1 MRRLVRLLLILTGLP
16 LILVAAL
23 LVAANTGPGRDFI
36 ARQIGPLSG
45 GLVQVE
51 GLAGQLPL
59 SPRLARLEIR
69 DAEGVWLL
77 VEEAALDLNPWPLW
91 RGQIQVEA
99 LTATTL
105 ALERLPA
112 YAESTEPSTPF
123 QPPPLALRHLA
134 VQRLTLGQVA
144 PGAPALSVTGRG
156 TLTRLDDFAAQV
168 NLQTPD
174 RADRYQVALTA
185 SPADLHLDIQ
195 IHEDP
200 EGLISALL
208 RAQGVRLPPEVD
220 RWQLTAQGKGP
231 WTALALA
238 ANLAAGPLQATAAG
252 QLDLETQAAAD
263 LKLRAELPAMSL
275 ALPDSATLAWQS
287 IHLDA
292 DLGGPWTA
300 PQGQAQLDAAGLA
313 YGESGLSQLT
323 AHLAG
328 DARRLTLEGLAKG
341 ARIPQAPPALAEQP
355 LRLTAEIAPQE
366 PGQPFRF
373 ALDHPIAQ
381 FSAQGQ
387 LGELSGQAT
396 LTLADLTTLAT
407 LTGQD
412 LAGKAQV
419 EAHFALGATAGHPPR
434 FEANS
439 EVNLTR
445 APGPT
450 LGLLGPK
457 ARLAVTAAQ
466 VSDTWQLASAQIAGA
481 KLRVLASGCAAEASG
496 TEGPGQDIPPLATP
510 SDCAA
515 GLPHAL
521 NWSLDLPDL
530 TALASD
536 WTGRLQAEGAFAG
549 WPPPSRADT
558 AATDL
563 SANLILDARHAQ
575 LGIAKVTGQLG
586 ANLSETSGDLSLGG
600 DWGGQP
606 LALRLLADRAAD
618 GALNLTLDGS
628 HLAGIAAS
636 GQMHLPAGATLPQGE
651 LKLAS
656 SRLADLSPLLGRE
669 LAGSLDLRLNLTA
682 TQANLTATAKGLR
695 LPGTLDVGQISLE
708 GQITDLPTLAGIQ
721 ARLQVDGLATP
732 EAGGDLTLTAKG
744 QQTALELTADSRL
757 TTSPL
762 GPASLGMRASLDIP
776 GQRLALTQLETQ
788 ANGETLRLL
797 SPAAVDFRQGLAVD
811 RLKLGL
817 GTGTLDLAGRL
828 LPELD
833 LQASLDKLP
842 LERVAALAG
851 RPLAAGLLAAQIKL
865 KGPPEAPAGSLS
877 LKGSSL
883 KLTGDNGFGLPAAGL
898 EANLTLKPGANSLDA
913 SAQMGP
919 KGNLRLRGQIGGTL
933 PLAPGALALKAGGRL
948 DLGLLDPLLTAAG
961 RQATGQANL
970 DARIT
975 GTPAAPSLDGRLR
988 LAGVSY
994 RDWNSGLNLT
1004 HITGNL
1010 NLDRDRLH
1018 LEGLSG
1024 QAGSGTL
1031 TLSGDIGLLAPGLPL
1046 NLSLVARNAEP
1057 IRFDWLKLKGDADLS
1072 LKGPAAGATLAGK
1085 IHFDRIDI
1093 RLPEH
1098 LAASVPTL
1106 TVREEGVSRQPR
1118 AQPPQQATPAAPF
1131 QMGLDL
1137 SLAAPRGVYI
1147 RGRGVDAELGG
1158 ELQVGGNLDQPAIT
1172 GGFNLIRGEYVLV
1185 GQTLKFSRGR
1195 IGLDGA
1201 AGLDPTLDLEARVTA
1216 AGSTAILG
1224 IKGTA
1229 TEPRIVLSGE
1239 PELPQDE
1246 ILSRL
1251 LFGVAGTRLSP
1262 WQTAQVGLAA
1272 ARLAGLGPK
1281 GPGLLESARSALGL
1295 DKLSVGTD
1303 KDGGTTAEAGR
1314 QLSERVYLGARQGT
1328 RAGETQGVLRIELTP
1343 SLRLETDIG
1352 ATSNSRAGIAYER
1365 EY

>member
-1 MRRLVRLLLILTGLP
+1 MRRAQRLLLILTGLP
-16 LILVAAL
+16 IFLVVVL
-23 LVAANTGPGRDFI
+23 LLAANTGPGQDFI

-51 GLAGQLPL
+51 GLTGQLPL
-59 SPRLARLEIR
+59 APRLARLVVR
-69 DAEGVWLL
+69 DDAGIWLTL
-77 VEEAALDLNPWPLW
+77 EQAALDLDPWPLL

-99 LTATTL
+99 LTAASL

-112 YAESTEPSTPF
+112 YPESEEASPPF

-144 PGAPALSVTGRG
+144 PGAPAVSVTGQG
-156 TLTRLDDFAAQV
+156 TLTHLDDFAAQV

-174 RADRYQVALTA
+174 RADRYQMALTA
-185 SPADLHLDIQ
+185 SPADLHLDLQ

-220 RWQLTAQGKGP
+220 RWQLTAQGTGP

-238 ANLAAGPLQATAAG
+238 ADLAAGPLQATAAG
-252 QLDLETQAAAD
+252 QLDLETQASAN

-328 DARRLTLEGLAKG
+328 DAQRLTLEGLAKG
-341 ARIPQAPPALAEQP
+341 ARIPEAPPAFAEQP
-355 LRLTAEIAPQE
+355 LRMTAEIAPQE
-366 PGQPFRF
+366 PGQPFRL

-396 LTLADLTTLAT
+396 LTLADLTTLAS

-419 EAHFALGATAGHPPR
+419 EAHFALGAAAGHLPR
-434 FEANS
+434 FEAKG

-466 VSDTWQLASAQIAGA
+466 VGDTWQLASAQIAGA
-481 KLRVLASGCAAEASG
+481 KLRVLASGCAAEVSD
-496 TEGPGQDIPPLATP
+496 TEGSGQDIPPLATP

-515 GLPHAL
+515 GPPHAL

-530 TALASD
+530 SALASD

-549 WPPPSRADT
+549 WPPPSRANT

-563 SANLILDARHAQ
+563 SAKLTLDARHAQ
-575 LGIAKVTGQLG
+575 LGAAKVTGQLA
-586 ANLSETSGDLSLGG
+586 ANLSNTSGDLSLGG

-606 LALRLLADRAAD
+606 LALRLLADRATD

-656 SRLADLSPLLGRE
+656 SRLADLGPLLGRE

-682 TQANLTATAKGLR
+682 TQANLTATAKDLR

-708 GQITDLPTLAGIQ
+708 GQIADLPTLAGIQ

-732 EAGGDLTLTAKG
+732 EVAGDLTLTAKG
-744 QQTALELTADSRL
+744 QQTALELAADSRL
-757 TTSPL
+757 TTTPL
-762 GPASLGMRASLDIP
+762 GPASLGLQANLNLP
-776 GQRLALTQLETQ
+776 GQRLALTHLETQ

-865 KGPPEAPAGSLS
+865 KGPPEAPTGSLS
-877 LKGSSL
+877 LKGSNL
-883 KLTGDNGFGLPAAGL
+883 RLTGDNGFGLPTAGL

-919 KGNLRLRGQIGGTL
+919 KGNLRLRGQVGGTL
-933 PLAPGALALKAGGRL
+933 PLAPGALALKAEGRL

-970 DARIT
+970 DARIA
-975 GTPAAPSLDGRLR
+975 GTLAAPKLDGRLR

-1004 HITGNL
+1004 HIAGNL
-1010 NLDRDRLH
+1010 NLDGDRLR

-1031 TLSGDIGLLAPGLPL
+1031 TLAGDIGLLAPGLPL

-1118 AQPPQQATPAAPF
+1118 ALPPQNATPAVPF
-1131 QMGLDL
+1131 QMDLDL
-1137 SLAAPRGVYI
+1137 SLAAPRNVYI
-1147 RGRGVDAELGG
+1147 RGQGVDAELGG
-1158 ELQVGGNLDQPAIT
+1158 ELQVAGNLDQPAIT

-1229 TEPRIVLSGE
+1229 TKPRIVLSGE

-1281 GPGLLESARSALGL
+1281 GPGLLESARTALGL

-1303 KDGGTTAEAGR
+1303 QQGGTTAEAGR

-1328 RAGETQGVLRIELTP
+1328 RAGETQGVLRIELSP
-1343 SLRLETDIG
+1343 RLRLETDIG
-1352 ATSNSRAGIAYER
+1352 ATSGSRAGIAYER

>member
-1 MRRLVRLLLILTGLP
+1 MRSLRRLLLILTGLP
-16 LILVAAL
+16 LLLVAIL
-23 LVAANTGPGRDFI
+23 LLAANTGPGQDFI

-51 GLAGQLPL
+51 GLGGQLPL

-69 DAEGVWLL
+69 DDEGVWLL
-77 VEEAALDLNPWPLW
+77 VEELALDLNPWPLW

-99 LTATTL
+99 LTASTL
-105 ALERLPA
+105 ALDRLPA
-112 YAESTEPSTPF
+112 YAESTEPATPF
-123 QPPPLALRHLA
+123 QLPQTALRHLA
-134 VQRLTLGQVA
+134 VERLTLGQVA
-144 PGAPALSVTGRG
+144 PGSPALSVTGQG

-168 NLQTPD
+168 AIETPD
-174 RADRYQVALTA
+174 RADRYQIALTA
-185 SPADLHLDIQ
+185 SPADLRLDLQ

-200 EGLISALL
+200 EGLISAFL

-220 RWQLTAQGKGP
+220 RWQLAAKGTGP
-231 WTALALA
+231 RTALAITA
-238 ANLAAGPLQATAAG
+238 DLAAGPLQATATG

-263 LKLRAELPAMSL
+263 LQVQAKLPTMSL
-275 ALPDSATLAWQS
+275 ALPDGATLAWQS
-287 IHLDA
+287 IQLDA
-292 DLGGPWTA
+292 DLSGSWTA

-323 AHLAG
+323 AHLVG
-328 DARRLTLEGLAKG
+328 DTQRLTLEGLAKG
-341 ARIPQAPPALAEQP
+341 ARIPRAPPEFADQP
-355 LRLTAEIAPQE
+355 LRLTAEIAPRE
-366 PGQPFRF
+366 PGQPFRL

-387 LGELSGQAT
+387 LSELSGQAT

-419 EAHFALGATAGHPPR
+419 EAQFALGDAGGHLPR
-434 FEANS
+434 LAAKGEL
-439 EVNLTR
+439 NLTR

-450 LGLLGPK
+450 LGLLGPQV
-457 ARLAVTAAQ
+457 RLAVAAAQ
-466 VSDTWQLASAQIAGA
+466 VGGTWQLASAGITGA
-481 KLRVLASGCAAEASG
+481 KLEVLARGCAPVEA
-496 TEGPGQDIPPLATP
+496 GPEAPPLAPP

-515 GLPHAL
+515 GPPHAL
-521 NWSLDLPDL
+521 RWSLDLPDL
-530 TALASD
+530 TVLARD
-536 WTGRLQAEGAFAG
+536 WSGRLQAEGAFAG
-549 WPPPSRADT
+549 WPPPSQANT
-558 AATDL
+558 AATATDL
-563 SANLILDARHAQ
+563 SANLTLDARHS
-575 LGIAKVTGQLG
+575 QLG
-586 ANLSETSGDLSLGG
+586 AAKVSGELAGNLSEASGDLSLGG

-606 LALRLLADRAAD
+606 LALRILADRAAD

-656 SRLADLSPLLGRE
+656 SRLADLGPLLGQE

-682 TQANLTATAKGLR
+682 TQALLTASGQGLR
-695 LPGTLDVGQISLE
+695 LPGALAIGQLSLE
-708 GQITDLPTLAGIQ
+708 GQIADLPNLAGIQ
-721 ARLQVDGLATP
+721 ARLQLDGLATP
-732 EAGGDLTLTAKG
+732 EAGGDLTLTAQG
-744 QQTALELTADSRL
+744 PHSALDLTADARL
-757 TTSPL
+757 TTPL
-762 GPASLGMRASLDIP
+762 GPANLGLLANLDLP
-776 GQRLALTQLETQ
+776 GHRLALTKLETQ

-797 SPAAVDFRQGLAVD
+797 APAVLDLQEGLAVD
-811 RLKLGL
+811 RLRLGL
-817 GTGTLDLAGRL
+817 ASGTLDLKGRL
-828 LPELD
+828 LPALD
-833 LQASLDKLP
+833 LEASLVKLP
-842 LERVAALAG
+842 LDRVAALAG
-851 RPLAAGLLAAQIKL
+851 RPVATGLLEAQIKL
-865 KGPPEAPAGSLS
+865 KGPLDAPAGSLS
-877 LKGSSL
+877 LKATSL
-883 KLTGDNGFGLPAAGL
+883 RLTGDNGFGLPAAGL
-898 EANLTLKPGANSLDA
+898 EASLTLKPGANSLDA

-919 KGNLRLRGQIGGTL
+919 KGNLRLRGQVGGTL
-933 PLAPGALALKAGGRL
+933 PLAPGALALKAEGRL
-948 DLGLLDPLLTAAG
+948 DLGLLDPLLTADG

-970 DARIT
+970 DATIA
-975 GTPAAPSLDGRLR
+975 GTAATPKLDGRLR
-988 LAGVSY
+988 LAGVSF

-1010 NLDRDRLH
+1010 NLDGDRLR

-1093 RLPEH
+1093 RLPDR

-1118 AQPPQQATPAAPF
+1118 ALPPQQNATPAVPF
-1131 QMGLDL
+1131 QMDLDL
-1137 SLAAPRGVYI
+1137 SLAAPRNVYI
-1147 RGRGVDAELGG
+1147 RGQGVDAELGG
-1158 ELQVGGNLDQPAIT
+1158 ELQVAGNLDQPAIT

-1229 TEPRIVLSGE
+1229 TAPRIVLSGE

-1251 LFGVAGTRLSP
+1251 LFGVAGTRLST

-1281 GPGLLESARSALGL
+1281 GPGLLESARTALGL

>member
-1 MRRLVRLLLILTGLP
+1 MRRPLRLLVILTGLP
-16 LILVAAL
+16 LLLVAVL
-23 LVAANTGPGRDFI
+23 LLAANTGPGRDFI
-36 ARQIGPLSG
+36 AHQIGPLSG

-69 DAEGVWLL
+69 DDAGVWLL
-77 VEEAALDLNPWPLW
+77 VEAVALDLNPWPLW

-99 LTATTL
+99 LTASTL
-105 ALERLPA
+105 ALDRLPA
-112 YAESTEPSTPF
+112 YPASTEPSAPF
-123 QPPPLALRHLA
+123 QLPLMALRHLA
-134 VQRLTLGQVA
+134 IQRLTLGQVA
-144 PGAPALSVTGRG
+144 PGAPALSVTGQG
-156 TLTRLDDFAAQV
+156 TLTGLDDFAAQV
-168 NLQTPD
+168 HLQTPD
-174 RADRYQVALTA
+174 RADRYLVALTA
-185 SPADLHLDIQ
+185 SPADLRLDLQ

-200 EGLISALL
+200 EGLISTLL
-208 RAQGVRLPPEVD
+208 GAQGVRLPPEVD
-220 RWQLTAQGKGP
+220 RWQLTAQGTGP

-238 ANLAAGPLQATAAG
+238 ADLAAGPLQATATG

-263 LKLRAELPAMSL
+263 LKVRARLPALSL
-275 ALPDSATLAWQS
+275 ALPEGATLAWQS
-287 IHLDA
+287 IQLDA
-292 DLGGPWTA
+292 DLSGAWTA

-313 YGESGLSQLT
+313 YGESGLSHLT
-323 AHLAG
+323 AHLVG
-328 DARRLTLEGLAKG
+328 DTQRLTLEGLAKG
-341 ARIPQAPPALAEQP
+341 ARIPKAPPEFADQP
-355 LRLTAEIAPQE
+355 LRLTAEIAPRE
-366 PGQPFRF
+366 PGQPFRL

-396 LTLADLTTLAT
+396 LTLADLTTLAS

-412 LAGKAQV
+412 LAGKARI
-419 EAHFALGATAGHPPR
+419 EARFALDETPGHPPR
-434 FEANS
+434 LEA
-439 EVNLTR
+439 EGELNLTR

-450 LGLLGPK
+450 LGLLGPQ

-466 VSDTWQLASAQIAGA
+466 VGDTWQLASAGLAGA
-481 KLRVLASGCAAEASG
+481 KLEVLARGCAPVAAGPEA
-496 TEGPGQDIPPLATP
+496 PPLAP
-510 SDCAA
+510 PGDCAA
-515 GLPHAL
+515 GPPHAL
-521 NWSLDLPDL
+521 RWSLALPDL
-530 TALASD
+530 AVLASD
-536 WTGRLQAEGAFAG
+536 WSGRLQAEGAFAG
-549 WPPPSRADT
+549 WPPPSQAD
-558 AATDL
+558 AAAPATDL
-563 SANLILDARHAQ
+563 SANLTLDARHTQ
-575 LGIAKVTGQLG
+575 LGPAKVTGHLA
-586 ANLSETSGDLSLGG
+586 ANLSATSGDLTLGG

-606 LALRLLADRAAD
+606 LALHLLADRAAD

-656 SRLADLSPLLGRE
+656 SRLADLAPLLGQE

-682 TQANLTATAKGLR
+682 TQAHLNATGKGLR
-695 LPGTLDVGQISLE
+695 LPGAIEIGQLSLE
-708 GQITDLPTLAGIQ
+708 GQIADLPTLAGIQ
-721 ARLQVDGLATP
+721 ARLQLDGLATP
-732 EAGGDLTLTAKG
+732 EAGGDLTLTAQG
-744 QQTALELTADSRL
+744 PHSALDLTADARL
-757 TTSPL
+757 TTPL
-762 GPASLGMRASLDIP
+762 GPASLGLLANLDLP
-776 GQRLALTQLETQ
+776 GHRLALTKLETQ

-797 SPAAVDFRQGLAVD
+797 APAVLDFQEGLAVD
-811 RLKLGL
+811 RLRLGL
-817 GTGTLDLAGRL
+817 ASGTLDLKGRL
-828 LPELD
+828 LPALD
-833 LQASLDKLP
+833 LEASLVKLP
-842 LERVAALAG
+842 LDRVAALVG
-851 RPLAAGLLAAQIKL
+851 RPVATGLLEAQIQL
-865 KGPPEAPAGSLS
+865 KGPLDAPAGRLS
-877 LKGSSL
+877 LKTTSL
-883 KLTGDNGFGLPAAGL
+883 RMTEDNGFGLPAAGL
-898 EANLTLKPGANSLDA
+898 EASLTLKPGANSLDA

-919 KGNLRLRGQIGGTL
+919 KGNLRLRGQVGGTL
-933 PLAPGALALKAGGRL
+933 PLAPGALALKAEGRI
-948 DLGLLDPLLTAAG
+948 DLGLLDPLLTADG
-961 RQATGQANL
+961 RQATGQATL
-970 DARIT
+970 DATIA
-975 GTPAAPSLDGRLR
+975 GTPAAPKLDGRLR

-1004 HITGNL
+1004 HIAGNL
-1010 NLDRDRLH
+1010 NLDGDRLR

-1106 TVREEGVSRQPR
+1106 KVREEGVSRQPR
-1118 AQPPQQATPAAPF
+1118 ALPPQNATPATPF
-1131 QMGLDL
+1131 QMDLDL

-1147 RGRGVDAELGG
+1147 RGQGVDAELGG
-1158 ELQVGGNLDQPAIT
+1158 ELQVSGNLDQPAIT

-1224 IKGTA
+1224 VKGTA
-1229 TEPRIVLSGE
+1229 TAPRIVLSGE

-1281 GPGLLESARSALGL
+1281 GPGLLESARTALGL

-1314 QLSERVYLGARQGT
+1314 QLSERVYIGARQGT
-1328 RAGETQGVLRIELTP
+1328 RAGETQGVMRIELTP